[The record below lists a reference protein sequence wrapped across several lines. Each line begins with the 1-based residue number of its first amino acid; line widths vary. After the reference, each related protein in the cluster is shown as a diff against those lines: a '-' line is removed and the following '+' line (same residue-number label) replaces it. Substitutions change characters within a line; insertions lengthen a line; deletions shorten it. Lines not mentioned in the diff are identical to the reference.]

1 MDKKKVNEIINKLSK
16 AEHDYYVTNKPTISD
31 AEYDKL
37 YNELKSIEE
46 SNPELI
52 LSYSPT
58 QRVTGTPSNAFQQV
72 EHRQRM
78 YSLDNSE
85 NINDIEKW
93 LERLEKITDEMLFP
107 IVIEPKIDGLA
118 VSLIYENGL
127 FVQGLT
133 RGDGFI
139 GEDVTHNVKT
149 IKNIPLKLK
158 KETKGILEI
167 RGEVYMPTES
177 FNILNDLNKKENIPT
192 FINSRNAAAG
202 SLRQKDS
209 NITATRDLRLLSYQL
224 INHEEIDLSLNYSK
238 QLNNLKTYGFQVNNF
253 YEVSDISEITKILD
267 EIETKRDKFSYQ
279 IDGAVLKIDSA
290 TSQDQ
295 LGFTSKAP
303 RWAIAYKFQAE
314 EQTTVLKD
322 IKLQTGRT
330 GAITPVAVLEP
341 VSVGGAMVS
350 FATLHN
356 PDEIKRK
363 DLRIDDYVIIRR
375 AGDVIPEVV
384 SPIIERRDGKQK
396 KWKLPIKCPCN
407 EFEIEFIKE
416 EKVPRCKGKTKCN
429 LAKKEGIIF
438 FGSRAGLEIDGL
450 GKETIET
457 LIENNLIKRV
467 EDIYDL
473 KFEELISLPQWEEKK
488 TNNLLKAISK
498 SINTDPEKLLT
509 AFGIRHIGKRTAK
522 QLIQNFG
529 SINGV
534 LDATKEKIETIHGIS
549 ESVADSL
556 TEWKSDNENIK
567 TMSSL
572 EKHGFKFDKK
582 AATSTGKLNGKTF
595 VITGTLENY
604 SRQDLINLI
613 ESLGGIVTTS
623 VSKNTDILI
632 AGKKSGT
639 KLDKAKKL
647 EIKIMNE
654 DEALNYINK

>member
-1 MDKKKVNEIINKLSK
+1 MGNL
-16 AEHDYYVTNKPTISD
+16 
-31 AEYDKL
+31 
-37 YNELKSIEE
+37 
-46 SNPELI
+46 
-52 LSYSPT
+52 
-58 QRVTGTPSNAFQQV
+58 
-72 EHRQRM
+72 
-78 YSLDNSE
+78 
-85 NINDIEKW
+85 
-93 LERLEKITDEMLFP
+93 
-107 IVIEPKIDGLA
+107 PKIDGLA
-118 VSLIYENGL
+118 ISLIYENGL

-177 FNILNDLNKKENIPT
+177 FNILNDFNKKENIPT

-279 IDGAVLKIDSA
+279 IDGAVLKINSA

-356 PDEIKRK
+356 PD
-363 DLRIDDYVIIRR
+363 
-375 AGDVIPEVV
+375 
-384 SPIIERRDGKQK
+384 
-396 KWKLPIKCPCN
+396 
-407 EFEIEFIKE
+407 
-416 EKVPRCKGKTKCN
+416 
-429 LAKKEGIIF
+429 
-438 FGSRAGLEIDGL
+438 
-450 GKETIET
+450 
-457 LIENNLIKRV
+457 
-467 EDIYDL
+467 
-473 KFEELISLPQWEEKK
+473 
-488 TNNLLKAISK
+488 
-498 SINTDPEKLLT
+498 
-509 AFGIRHIGKRTAK
+509 
-522 QLIQNFG
+522 
-529 SINGV
+529 
-534 LDATKEKIETIHGIS
+534 
-549 ESVADSL
+549 
-556 TEWKSDNENIK
+556 
-567 TMSSL
+567 
-572 EKHGFKFDKK
+572 
-582 AATSTGKLNGKTF
+582 
-595 VITGTLENY
+595 
-604 SRQDLINLI
+604 
-613 ESLGGIVTTS
+613 
-623 VSKNTDILI
+623 
-632 AGKKSGT
+632 
-639 KLDKAKKL
+639 
-647 EIKIMNE
+647 
-654 DEALNYINK
+654 